1 MPEEK
6 NPLYNLGLN
15 TGTTSFLHPE
25 RIVSRFDLRPGMI
38 VADFGA
44 GSGFFTIPAARF
56 VGEKGKIYAI
66 DIQQSMLDLIKSK
79 ANLEHLL
86 NVETMWTNLEEAGG
100 SHLKDGIV
108 DFVIIAN
115 ILFQA
120 ENKVILFEEA
130 YRIMKP
136 DGRLAVIEWDEGK
149 FSAGPP
155 PTMRIPKKI
164 ATGLAQQSRFHLDRE
179 FEAGSHHYGLMF
191 KK

>member
-1 MPEEK
+1 MSEQQ

-25 RIVSRFDLRPGMI
+25 RIVTRFDLKPGML

-44 GSGFFTIPAARF
+44 GAGFFTIPTARL
-56 VGEKGKIYAI
+56 VGEKGKVYAI

-79 ANLEHLL
+79 ADLEHLL
-86 NVETMWTNLEEAGG
+86 NIETVWSNLEEAGG
-100 SHLKDGIV
+100 SHLKDGIA
-108 DFVIIAN
+108 DFVVIAN

-120 ENKVILFEEA
+120 ENKVMLFEEA
-130 YRIMKP
+130 HRILKAQ
-136 DGRLAVIEWDEGK
+136 GRLSVVEWDEGK

-155 PTMRIPKKI
+155 SAMRIPKKI
-164 ATGLAQQSRFHLDRE
+164 AIGLAQQSRFHLDRE